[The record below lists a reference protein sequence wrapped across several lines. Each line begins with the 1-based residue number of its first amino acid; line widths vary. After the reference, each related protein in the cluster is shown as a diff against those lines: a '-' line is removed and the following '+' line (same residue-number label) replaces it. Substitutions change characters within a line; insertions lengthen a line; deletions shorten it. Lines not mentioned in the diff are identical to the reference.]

1 LDDGLNPGA
10 RNTQGASVNAK
21 FQVKEPRQTSRRDSG
36 ENPLTF
42 REKRHRSA
50 DRIPRQSL
58 ITDRAKPLSDLIIL
72 SNSGAFEILVHLAK
86 RQLRKI
92 LQRETVYLVVRQRRS
107 PTERVAIFTRDETI
121 ILY

>member
-1 LDDGLNPGA
+1 
-10 RNTQGASVNAK
+10 
-21 FQVKEPRQTSRRDSG
+21 
-36 ENPLTF
+36 
-42 REKRHRSA
+42 
-50 DRIPRQSL
+50 
-58 ITDRAKPLSDLIIL
+58 LSDLITL